1 MMSNAV
7 VKTVK
12 TAAAPTTEIIN
23 PLRPLPKLHNKR
35 GGSCNKSASSWP
47 SVAKIECLLLFLVS
61 VSGTSVRRGGQ
72 VDGDCSK

>member
-12 TAAAPTTEIIN
+12 TAPAPTTEIIN

-35 GGSCNKSASSWP
+35 GDSCNKRGSSWP
-47 SVAKIECLLLFLVS
+47 SVAEIECVLLSVS
-61 VSGTSVRRGGQ
+61 VAATSVRRGGQ
-72 VDGDCSK
+72 VGGDCRK